1 MCNLGGRLIAQI
13 IIARLLGPDGTGRI
27 AYLVWLIEIAN
38 LLICFGLPSSLTRYL
53 AELHGQRK
61 GAQASRFAQ
70 WVFVR
75 YLILAILG
83 SAVVGVFFVFSSQYV
98 DSKSVL
104 PLLMV
109 LFLVRGLE
117 LINQADLTG
126 RQQFDRLA
134 RVNIAAAVVLVI
146 GVAAGTFWFGLTG
159 VLYGYIAGA
168 LIPAVYSFTILRG
181 FAFRWQMAAD
191 LHRRVWKFSFHI
203 WLAMLASTFVWSRME
218 IFFLERY
225 WDVHEVAMFT
235 VGLTFTVMIYQV
247 AMMFSGAF
255 MAHFAHLVGGDGHDV
270 IRRQYQTA
278 TRLMALAI
286 VPMAFGGAGIMP
298 ALLPLLFGADFA
310 PAVPVAMVL
319 TATSALAFSL
329 IGSNLVYAKERSGFI
344 AISGFAGAILSVA
357 AGVWIVSRFGVWGAA
372 WSRLFVQGSVVV
384 ATTWFIVRRLHCPC
398 PLVAL
403 GRTAV
408 AAGLCGLA
416 AWCVI
421 RLVPHP
427 ISALALAV
435 PTGIAVYA
443 LGVKFLRV
451 LGPEEMRQLKRVAGR
466 LPVTIHRPFAV
477 ALDAMGGMP

>member
-27 AYLVWLIEIAN
+27 AYLVWLIEIAT
-38 LLICFGLPSSLTRYL
+38 LMVCFGLPHSLTRYL
-53 AELHGQRK
+53 AELHGQRRI
-61 GAQASRFAQ
+61 AQASQFAQ

-75 YLILAILG
+75 YLVLATLG
-83 SAVVGVFFVFSSQYV
+83 TMVVGVLFVFSSQYAG
-98 DSKSVL
+98 SESIL

-134 RVNIAAAVVLVI
+134 QVNVAAAVVLVI
-146 GVAAGTFWFGLTG
+146 SVAAGTFWFGLPG

-181 FAFRWQMAAD
+181 FAFRRQMAAD

-255 MAHFAHLVGGDGHDV
+255 MAHFSHLVGGDGHDV

-298 ALLPLLFGADFA
+298 ALLPLLFGADFV

-319 TATSALAFSL
+319 TATSALAFSV
-329 IGSNLVYAKERSGFI
+329 IGSNLVYAKER
-344 AISGFAGAILSVA
+344 
-357 AGVWIVSRFGVWGAA
+357 
-372 WSRLFVQGSVVV
+372 
-384 ATTWFIVRRLHCPC
+384 
-398 PLVAL
+398 
-403 GRTAV
+403 
-408 AAGLCGLA
+408 
-416 AWCVI
+416 
-421 RLVPHP
+421 
-427 ISALALAV
+427 
-435 PTGIAVYA
+435 
-443 LGVKFLRV
+443 
-451 LGPEEMRQLKRVAGR
+451 
-466 LPVTIHRPFAV
+466 
-477 ALDAMGGMP
+477 